1 MRPSCYECR
10 YSNINRV
17 GDFAIG
23 DFWKAKENAPDVF
36 NPRGTFFVMV
46 NTDKGIKYPKW
57 YDEIVKLDYRILIIK
72 DIDKIEEY
80 EQEKFYEL
88 LKYKEI
94 SNFKLPK
101 DLKIFVTYSN
111 LDNVADSII
120 SLCQIIK

>member
-46 NTDKGIKYPKW
+46 NTDKGMSSLK
-57 YDEIVKLDYRILIIK
+57 KLRLNLYTR
-72 DIDKIEEY
+72 
-80 EQEKFYEL
+80 
-88 LKYKEI
+88 
-94 SNFKLPK
+94 KLP
-101 DLKIFVTYSN
+101 
-111 LDNVADSII
+111 
-120 SLCQIIK
+120 